1 MGDPRGNDGQDAAL
15 RAPPG
20 LTKSHPQEPE
30 RADAAEVA
38 PPVLGLDSGDPLLRR
53 AQEALGV
60 QLAAAK
66 QRLEAEL
73 REKQKALS
81 VRALPL
87 ASAIHTVR
95 QRPNCGVRSCA

>member
-60 QLAAAK
+60 QLA
-66 QRLEAEL
+66 
-73 REKQKALS
+73 S
-81 VRALPL
+81 
-87 ASAIHTVR
+87 SAWK
-95 QRPNCGVRSCA
+95 RSCAKSRRRSA